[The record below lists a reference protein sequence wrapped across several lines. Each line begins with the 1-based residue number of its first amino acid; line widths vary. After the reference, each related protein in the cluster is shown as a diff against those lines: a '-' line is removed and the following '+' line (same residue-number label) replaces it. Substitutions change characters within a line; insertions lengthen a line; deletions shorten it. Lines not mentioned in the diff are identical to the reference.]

1 MADAANFPCAC
12 LPCQQAAMT
21 NGPARTREAQA
32 DTLASLARP
41 LADDTTPGSVERQCQ
56 ASAES
61 AVNDQPESDTGAPG
75 VGGWTVVVPAVVPAC
90 LAVPVP

>member
-32 DTLASLARP
+32 DTLASSARP

-61 AVNDQPESDTGAPG
+61 AVNDQTESDTGAWRCPWRG
-75 VGGWTVVVPAVVPAC
+75 RLDNLGPRA
-90 LAVPVP
+90 